1 MNRILYVGF
10 DQLHRNY
17 GVLRTADPIS
27 DRIVLVE
34 SQRMLAN
41 PNWHQQRV
49 YFLVSSA
56 RHFAKDLQASG
67 FKVDYIKAATTVGGI
82 QHIRGLTGITEV
94 WAAEPNS
101 YRLQSALIEA
111 NVNLIPNDFFLTSRN
126 DFKAWADSQKT
137 HVMENFYRAQRKRL
151 NILMNGNE
159 PVGGQWNYDADN
171 RLPPPK
177 NHSWP
182 QPLQFA
188 ADEIDLAVAAEISGK
203 YWGDAPSDYW
213 ATTRSGALQQLSHF
227 VENVFNE
234 FGPYEDAMP
243 KESWAANHSLLSPY
257 LNNGLLHAR
266 EVLDAV
272 LATGMKIPLNSLEGF
287 VRQLIGWREYING
300 MYWFY
305 GADYREEN
313 HLNANRKL
321 LPLFRD
327 PDKTEMQCVKSIV
340 SDVHARSWVHH
351 IPRLM
356 VLSNL
361 ALLAGIKPQEYLTWM
376 REVFIDAADWVMVPN
391 VIGMGVH
398 ADGGK
403 MMTKPYAAGGAYIS
417 RMSNYCKGCKFD
429 PKLRTG
435 ESACPFT
442 SLYWDFLARNR
453 EEFATNHRMFQQVN
467 GLKRL
472 SDLDETRE
480 RAAEVLVSL
489 EHGEL

>member
-1 MNRILYVGF
+1 MKQILYVGF

-17 GVLRTADPIS
+17 GVLRSADPVS

-56 RHFAKDLQASG
+56 RHFARDLAAAG
-67 FKVDYIKAATTVGGI
+67 FTVDYIKAPTTVDGI
-82 QHIRGLTGITEV
+82 QQVRGLTGIAEV

-111 NVNLIPNDFFLTSRN
+111 NVNLIPNDFFLTSRT

-151 NILMNGNE
+151 NVLMNGNE

-177 NHSWP
+177 NYSWP
-182 QPLQFA
+182 EPLRFA
-188 ADEIDLAVAAEISGK
+188 ADEIDIEVAAEISGK

-243 KESWAANHSLLSPY
+243 KETWAANHSLLSPY

-313 HLNANRKL
+313 HFNAERKL

-340 SDVHARSWVHH
+340 SDVQARSWVHH

-403 MMTKPYAAGGAYIS
+403 MMTKPYVAGGAYIS

-472 SDLDETRE
+472 SDLEETQV
-480 RAAEVLVSL
+480 RAAEVLELL
-489 EHGEL
+489 ERGKL